1 MVLSLSSSESI
12 RNSKIKENDQNIADR
27 SPSAPELCGLVKMS
41 LESKHIY
48 LMNIKRHAFGV
59 RIY

>member
-12 RNSKIKENDQNIADR
+12 RNAKIKENDQNIADR

-41 LESKHIY
+41 L
-48 LMNIKRHAFGV
+48 
-59 RIY
+59 